1 MARATI
7 TIDVHNTS
15 DCAES
20 RSWFHQWER
29 SLVRVSENSG
39 CGCCVEIYDVEGP
52 QEAIDAI
59 PQQLR
64 THSEW
69 VETGRGFGG
78 TAVEQA

>member
-7 TIDVHNTS
+7 TVAVQNSS
-15 DCAES
+15 DCSECRA
-20 RSWFHQWER
+20 WFERWEDA
-29 SLVRVSENSG
+29 LTRVSDNSG

>member
-1 MARATI
+1 MPRATM
-7 TIDVHNTS
+7 TIDVHNAS
-15 DCAES
+15 ECAEC
-20 RSWFHQWER
+20 RAWFERWEGA
-29 SLVRVSENSG
+29 LTRVSDNSG

-64 THSEW
+64 TDSKW

-78 TAVEQA
+78 MAGEQA

>member
-1 MARATI
+1 M
-7 TIDVHNTS
+7 
-15 DCAES
+15 
-20 RSWFHQWER
+20 
-29 SLVRVSENSG
+29 RVSENSG

-78 TAVEQA
+78 TAGEQA